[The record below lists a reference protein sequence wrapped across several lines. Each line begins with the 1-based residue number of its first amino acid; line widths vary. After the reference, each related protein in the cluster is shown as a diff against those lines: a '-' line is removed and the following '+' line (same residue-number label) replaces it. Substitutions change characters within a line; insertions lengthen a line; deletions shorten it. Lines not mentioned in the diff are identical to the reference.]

1 MPKNGAPNEA
11 TRNET
16 HMTASLLKNRWV
28 ASDLK
33 SEATSTLSIALDRD
47 TPIALYGAGQTGRL
61 VAKSLQGAATLFID
75 DTPEKIDTFIE
86 GIPVYSVAHAFEKY
100 GQNLLVIVCI
110 FSAKHQYSKTKQLL
124 EEQFHWQTCTFTQAL
139 LLKPNNL
146 PYLYI
151 DDIARQSS
159 LQEEY
164 IEISNKLADQRS
176 KDVLIENL
184 QARLLANFS
193 GGIDPRSDLGFL
205 EIPSDAMISYV
216 DAGAYDGD
224 TVQEFIEWRGGNFG
238 NIIALE
244 PDAANF
250 RKLIARVSQFPPA
263 YTAKIELRQA
273 AIWSH
278 KGHASF
284 LATQS
289 VGSSISE
296 EGNNLVATEIL
307 DSFID
312 LPDPLIIKLDIEGA
326 ERESISAG
334 LAFIKSKKPILA
346 ISVYH
351 NPDDLVGIFK
361 LIESLNSGY
370 KFFLRCHGGDGTDL
384 MLYCSPPTINA
395 GAGISANN

>member
-11 TRNET
+11 TRSEA
-16 HMTASLLKNRWV
+16 HMTASLLKSKWV
-28 ASDLK
+28 ASNLK
-33 SEATSTLSIALDRD
+33 SEATSTLSIALDRG

-86 GIPVYSVAHAFEKY
+86 GIPVYSLANAFENF

-110 FSAKHQYSKTKQLL
+110 FSAKHQYSKTKLFL

-139 LLKPNNL
+139 LFKPGNL
-146 PYLYI
+146 PYFYI
-151 DDIARQSS
+151 DDIAKQSS
-159 LQEEY
+159 LQDEY
-164 IEISNKLADQRS
+164 IEILNKLADQRS
-176 KDVLIENL
+176 KDALIENL

-193 GGIDPRSDLGFL
+193 GGIDLRSELDFL
-205 EIPSDAMISYV
+205 EIPPDAMISYV

-224 TVQEFIEWRGGNFG
+224 TIQEFIEWRRGNFG

-250 RKLIARVSQFPPA
+250 HKLTARVSRFPPA
-263 YTAKIELRQA
+263 YTTRIELRQA

-278 KGHASF
+278 KGHVSF

-289 VGSSISE
+289 VGSSISDK
-296 EGNNLVATEIL
+296 GNNLVATETL
-307 DSFID
+307 DSFIN

-326 ERESISAG
+326 ERESISGG

-351 NPDDLVGIFK
+351 NPNDLVSIFK
-361 LIESLNSGY
+361 LIESLNLGY

-384 MLYCSPPTINA
+384 MLYCSPPTVNA
-395 GAGISANN
+395 GTGISANS